1 MAIERINCTTN
12 ELTTFM
18 DNFTAPTHEAECS
31 LIAKVISNV
40 TRAIFSF
47 FGPKISIATIDGS
60 RRFAKHDILQA
71 LSQSN
76 EAIVLL
82 EKQYQIAQKLQQIAH
97 MSIFTKR
104 FSKHTIFLPQQ
115 SPRIRRQLP
124 TSEQPLPHTTKSTKE
139 PLQPG
144 SYFVASQE
152 KNTTLSLIEAFS
164 SEVRE
169 LLKEAP
175 ASRGFHQK
183 LPEWCFLLEN
193 ILASEVHDFFITNGE
208 NLLPTDLDAKIDR
221 INKYRKV
228 LEQVSA
234 DLHNR
239 YSSLSPLSLLTT
251 SRKARTSLRETIINF
266 DCFIERM
273 SVFES
278 CLLFSQ
284 RGVKASLK
292 VPNAAPREFQGPLV
306 NPGEIRVL
314 TAMGGGIK
322 GALSSQLLKKIEER
336 INQDLPLAQRRP
348 IGDYVDILSG
358 TSTGAIIAA
367 LASVG
372 YSASA
377 IDSLYQELGDR
388 VFKGQENRI
397 TNFLL
402 EIKRMLWRP
411 KYERG
416 TRFSKHRIGRA
427 YLEEK
432 SRQLLD
438 MPFSATT
445 TELAIPFCIFDEHK
459 KERTKLIT
467 SRDQKELPI
476 GQQYML
482 GDVILASTSANSF
495 FPHTNLIP
503 IEMMVLNQNYMRLR
517 MYPDSVPPHLMNL
530 LRDPSVIPAVDGGFT
545 SNDPSCKVVD
555 TYELIEQH
563 KRISLLTL
571 GTGKNPA
578 ASQNPYSS
586 DIPTVKQIQTLCK
599 APMAAIER
607 DTKSRLKSLQKR
619 GRLREYIMLNPHFS
633 KKVQLDSIR
642 RSAKRTMQQAATN
655 FIQEDRKGKFSRA
668 VDMLRPARR
677 REAIVAA

>member
-115 SPRIRRQLP
+115 SPRMRQQLP
-124 TSEQPLPHTTKSTKE
+124 TSEQPLPHTTKSTKKL
-139 PLQPG
+139 LQPG

-175 ASRGFHQK
+175 ASGGFHQK

-251 SRKARTSLRETIINF
+251 SKKARTSLRETIINF

-372 YSASA
+372 FG
-377 IDSLYQELGDR
+377 LCDR
-388 VFKGQENRI
+388 
-397 TNFLL
+397 
-402 EIKRMLWRP
+402 
-411 KYERG
+411 
-416 TRFSKHRIGRA
+416 
-427 YLEEK
+427 
-432 SRQLLD
+432 
-438 MPFSATT
+438 
-445 TELAIPFCIFDEHK
+445 
-459 KERTKLIT
+459 
-467 SRDQKELPI
+467 
-476 GQQYML
+476 
-482 GDVILASTSANSF
+482 
-495 FPHTNLIP
+495 
-503 IEMMVLNQNYMRLR
+503 
-517 MYPDSVPPHLMNL
+517 
-530 LRDPSVIPAVDGGFT
+530 
-545 SNDPSCKVVD
+545 
-555 TYELIEQH
+555 
-563 KRISLLTL
+563 
-571 GTGKNPA
+571 
-578 ASQNPYSS
+578 
-586 DIPTVKQIQTLCK
+586 
-599 APMAAIER
+599 
-607 DTKSRLKSLQKR
+607 
-619 GRLREYIMLNPHFS
+619 
-633 KKVQLDSIR
+633 
-642 RSAKRTMQQAATN
+642 
-655 FIQEDRKGKFSRA
+655 
-668 VDMLRPARR
+668 
-677 REAIVAA
+677 